1 MKISPYPPIY
11 EVVQEKNDVRVI
23 FETLEEEDVNE
34 SIFITL
40 QDDFARA
47 SGLFWYQET
56 CKKDNGNIKVIQYQR
71 WARASNLPFT
81 VHDQHGHRRLFCV
94 SWAYACK
101 RKNVKYAYVC

>member
-1 MKISPYPPIY
+1 MQISPYPPIY

-47 SGLFWYQET
+47 IGLFWYQET
-56 CKKDNGNIKVIQYQR
+56 CKKIMEI
-71 WARASNLPFT
+71 
-81 VHDQHGHRRLFCV
+81 
-94 SWAYACK
+94 
-101 RKNVKYAYVC
+101 

>member
-1 MKISPYPPIY
+1 MLDVKFNFLSTSVEELYRKIMKISPYPIY

-47 SGLFWYQET
+47 SGLF
-56 CKKDNGNIKVIQYQR
+56 
-71 WARASNLPFT
+71 
-81 VHDQHGHRRLFCV
+81 
-94 SWAYACK
+94 
-101 RKNVKYAYVC
+101 